1 MYAIC
6 LHFYLFYATIDFNN
20 KGNWRRT
27 MDKLE
32 KAKKIIEQLENGGH
46 PNLYHD
52 ITREDFMKRFNSID
66 WNSLDEMH
74 FDYEM
79 TKMFALLKEN
89 HTRYYL
95 NTPFICID
103 SINSRFYRIN
113 DKFYF
118 YKANES
124 KCYEVLAINNMDIEK
139 ISDFIKPIICSES
152 EYLTNKS
159 VADWLG
165 MAYTYRLLGIT
176 KEDNINLKVKRDNK
190 IFEMKIN
197 FLTDEE
203 TKQQLFESKKNV
215 IPKGYIGEERYNYKI
230 TDDGILILNYNRC
243 RGHEEFK
250 ELVNKIIEE
259 YNNGKFTSYIVD
271 MTKNTGG
278 SCSVIYPFVDFVAK
292 NNIKGVT
299 LTHIDTFSSG
309 MLSAGNMRKNAK
321 SILIG
326 ETSSQKSRVYGDFK
340 EYIVEDRKIV
350 VSQKYVDV
358 SDLTDGNDY
367 LIPDINVPMTVEEI
381 ENGVNAK
388 LEFALDYVR
397 QHMPNASFQR
407 G

>member
-1 MYAIC
+1 
-6 LHFYLFYATIDFNN
+6 
-20 KGNWRRT
+20 
-27 MDKLE
+27 
-32 KAKKIIEQLENGGH
+32 
-46 PNLYHD
+46 
-52 ITREDFMKRFNSID
+52 
-66 WNSLDEMH
+66 
-74 FDYEM
+74 
-79 TKMFALLKEN
+79 
-89 HTRYYL
+89 
-95 NTPFICID
+95 
-103 SINSRFYRIN
+103 
-113 DKFYF
+113 
-118 YKANES
+118 
-124 KCYEVLAINNMDIEK
+124 
-139 ISDFIKPIICSES
+139 
-152 EYLTNKS
+152 
-159 VADWLG
+159 
-165 MAYTYRLLGIT
+165 
-176 KEDNINLKVKRDNK
+176 
-190 IFEMKIN
+190 
-197 FLTDEE
+197 
-203 TKQQLFESKKNV
+203 
-215 IPKGYIGEERYNYKI
+215 
-230 TDDGILILNYNRC
+230 
-243 RGHEEFK
+243 
-250 ELVNKIIEE
+250 
-259 YNNGKFTSYIVD
+259 